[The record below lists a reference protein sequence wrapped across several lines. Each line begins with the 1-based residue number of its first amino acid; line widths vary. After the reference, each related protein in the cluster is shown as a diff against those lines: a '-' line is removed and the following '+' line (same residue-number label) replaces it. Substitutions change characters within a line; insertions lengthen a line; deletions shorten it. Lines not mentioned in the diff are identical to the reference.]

1 MSKGSFKK
9 FFRWIYRNRSI
20 SLTPEGTRFVL
31 LVFAIGLAAINT
43 GNNLLYLLLAMMLSL
58 IVLSGILS
66 ERCLKHLTIHR
77 QTPQHIY
84 AGRPTTA
91 YFSIVN
97 GKTRHP
103 SFSLRIMDVIQDRL
117 LDRGI
122 HILHLG
128 PGLSTLQPYSLLIP
142 KRGLV
147 RVQAVKIFTRF
158 PFSLFVK
165 GLTIPLESELV
176 VYPEI
181 KPIPPHLDNDLLAT
195 GHDRSRPRRG
205 YGGDLYN
212 LRTYQP
218 GDDSRSIHWRT
229 TARTNVLVVRELE
242 AEERQE
248 ITILLPTY
256 APQAIW
262 ETLNQSQDQAA
273 LFEDAVKLTASFVVH
288 FKKKGFAIRALI
300 GNHLIPM
307 GTGESHQ
314 YEILHALAL
323 CQPEQQPTTDPTS
336 IPHDNLDEVS
346 QGESFTLLVLPW
358 NDSRFERAFNG
369 HGKILRVWEFTEP
382 THDT

>member
-1 MSKGSFKK
+1 MSKSSLQK
-9 FFRWIYRNRSI
+9 FFQWIYRNRSI

-84 AGRPTTA
+84 AGTPTIA

-97 GKTRHP
+97 RKTRHP
-103 SFSLRIMDVIQDRL
+103 SFSLRVMDVIQDRL

-147 RVQAVKIFTRF
+147 RVQAVKILTRF

-181 KPIPPHLDNDLLAT
+181 KPIPAQLDKELQAT

-205 YGGDLYN
+205 RGGDLYN

-218 GDDSRSIHWRT
+218 GDDSRTIHWRT
-229 TARTNVLVVRELE
+229 TARTNVLVVREQE

-248 ITILLPTY
+248 ITLLLPTY
-256 APQAIW
+256 APQVFW
-262 ETLNQSQDQAA
+262 DTLAHHPSHAA
-273 LFEDAVKLTASFVVH
+273 VFEEAVKLTASLVVH
-288 FKKKGFAIRALI
+288 FQKKGFGIQALI

-307 GTGESHQ
+307 DSGETHQ
-314 YEILHALAL
+314 YDILRALAL
-323 CQPEQQPTTDPTS
+323 CQPERQPFTDPAS
-336 IPHDNLDEVS
+336 IPHDNLDQVS
-346 QGESFTLLVLPW
+346 QGENFSLLILPW
-358 NDSRFERAFNG
+358 NDPLFERAFNG
-369 HGKILRVWEFTEP
+369 NGKILKVWEQMEP
-382 THDT
+382 VHDS